1 MPRILVIH
9 NPTAGRRR
17 ARIFQTFLRLLTE
30 SGAHEIRVEATMH
43 PGHGREI
50 ASVATDVDIIVAVGG
65 DGTVNEI
72 VEGLCARPPGVA
84 FPAIAFLPMGTV
96 NVLALELGL
105 PRDPARAV
113 DIIEQG
119 AVLRMRPGIANDR
132 RFLLMAS
139 VGLDARAVA
148 AVTAPMK
155 RRFGKL
161 AYLLGAVTA
170 MKAPPPFFRVEMNG
184 GLHEGR
190 MVIATRGRCYAG
202 PFKLTPGGGLRTS
215 ELNVVIFKSHGILAA
230 LRYGLAVA
238 MGRLHRLSDV
248 EILTLADIQ
257 GADIQITNIQINGP
271 ENDPVQIDGD
281 TGTAVPLSIAL
292 ADREVSIL
300 VPTVDGR

>member
-1 MPRILVIH
+1 
-9 NPTAGRRR
+9 
-17 ARIFQTFLRLLTE
+17 
-30 SGAHEIRVEATMH
+30 
-43 PGHGREI
+43 
-50 ASVATDVDIIVAVGG
+50 
-65 DGTVNEI
+65 
-72 VEGLCARPPGVA
+72 
-84 FPAIAFLPMGTV
+84 
-96 NVLALELGL
+96 
-105 PRDPARAV
+105 
-113 DIIEQG
+113 
-119 AVLRMRPGIANDR
+119 MRPGIANDR

-257 GADIQITNIQINGP
+257 GADIQITSIQINGP